1 MSLTV
6 VNLKEKFAAISDHW
20 HPRLAAELN
29 GQHVRLVKLLGEF
42 TWHAHEHEDEMFF
55 VVDGELTMRLRP
67 AQGGDRVVRAGE
79 FIVVP
84 RGTEH
89 CPYAEREVQVMLFE
103 PAATVNTG
111 NVVEARTR
119 SAVPTV

>member
-1 MSLTV
+1 MTGQV
-6 VNLKEKFAAISDHW
+6 VNLAQKFAQIDDHW

-42 TWHAHEHEDEMFF
+42 TWHHHEHEDEMFL
-55 VVDGELTMRLRP
+55 VVDGVLQMRFR
-67 AQGGDRVVRAGE
+67 DRTEIVHAGE

-89 CPYAEREVQVMLFE
+89 CPYAAQEVQVLLFE
-103 PAATVNTG
+103 PAGTVNTG
-111 NVVEARTR
+111 NVREARTR
-119 SAVPTV
+119 DSVPSV